1 MQLLFSRIREGTPW
15 LDKQAATARPDGP
28 APTIIGPS
36 TNPQLGIGSL
46 QEPILAE
53 SKKMRGS
60 KRGFWIGKTE
70 RKWQKKLA
78 EVSFMLALFL

>member
-36 TNPQLGIGSL
+36 MNPQLGFGSL
-46 QEPILAE
+46 QEPILEE

-60 KRGFWIGKTE
+60 EGKKE
-70 RKWQKKLA
+70 DLG
-78 EVSFMLALFL
+78 